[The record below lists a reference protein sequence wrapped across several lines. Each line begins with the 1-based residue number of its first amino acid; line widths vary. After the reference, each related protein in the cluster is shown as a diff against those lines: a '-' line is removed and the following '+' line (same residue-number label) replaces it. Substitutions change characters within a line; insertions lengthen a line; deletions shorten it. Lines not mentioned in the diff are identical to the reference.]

1 MVNLKDKRK
10 GVDVSY
16 NASFFASLSWTF
28 CGVYHIQMPQTHYK
42 IINLKN
48 HLWIKIANLNKNIY

>member
-10 GVDVSY
+10 GVDASY
-16 NASFFASLSWTF
+16 NVSLFASLSWTF
-28 CGVYHIQMPQTHYK
+28 CRVYFIQMPQTHYK

-48 HLWIKIANLNKNIY
+48 YLWIKITNLNKNIY